1 MIKLEREERPVEKP
15 FIGRSR
21 VLLERIDSL
30 DQKWCVEFW
39 DNRYF
44 FLGIEIFATKS
55 EVVKKKC

>member
-1 MIKLEREERPVEKP
+1 MINSKEKNNHLKKP
-15 FIGRSR
+15 LIGRSR

>member
-1 MIKLEREERPVEKP
+1 
-15 FIGRSR
+15 